1 MHTGQI
7 IMMAKMFA
15 EIDLGFYDFTDTNAV
30 LTWKAAP

>member
-15 EIDLGFYDFTDTNAV
+15 EVDLEFYDFTDAKAV
-30 LTWKAAP
+30 LTWKSAP

>member
-15 EIDLGFYDFTDTNAV
+15 EVDLGFYDFADTTPVAR
-30 LTWKAAP
+30 WKRTP